1 MCVFDDGAAA
11 YTTPA
16 MEPEPAGGAEP
27 EPASLPHVSSAVSRG
42 LLKIPQR
49 SMSSPKAP
57 SMADMRLRKVRDAL
71 PPHPPSLEA
80 FVHAEFGERNG
91 NGMPTFIGKDGGLTI
106 KCAPSLVLKVLVVS
120 Y

>member
-1 MCVFDDGAAA
+1 MALTWNVS
-11 YTTPA
+11 
-16 MEPEPAGGAEP
+16 
-27 EPASLPHVSSAVSRG
+27 SLPHVSSAVSRD
-42 LLKIPQR
+42 LLKITQR
-49 SMSSPKAP
+49 SVSSPKAP

-71 PPHPPSLEA
+71 PPDPPSLEA